1 MVLLPSY
8 MPIYARTFAFPDLL
22 SRRWRGGVAFGFER
36 GLPWFDCYSHLIY
49 VYTMIDSP
57 STTFYPP
64 NELDRLAAVRRYDIL
79 DTPPDGAFDRVAV
92 IAARLFNVPIA
103 IISIVDE
110 DRIWFKSH
118 HGLELE
124 QIGRDPGLCASA
136 ILQNDVYSIIDAT
149 TDPRTLANPLV
160 AGEFGLRFY
169 AAAPL
174 RTYDGFNLG
183 TICVIDFQ
191 PRQSLSEVEKSTLQ
205 DLAAIVIDE
214 LELRLAARKTVEL
227 EVALR
232 TQVVKNEQALQL
244 AKTDALTGLKNRLAF
259 EEDIELNVFH
269 KSKIWVDTV
278 VVFIELDGFKTL
290 NDTLG
295 HQQGDRLLK
304 TFSRAVQSTF
314 RSEDFTYRIS
324 GDGFAVLLPL
334 KALSSPDSLQISI
347 KRRMAEVI
355 EQISAVGFEQVSARI
370 GISTLSEANFSFQKA
385 VWLADIRIDLEEK

>member
-1 MVLLPSY
+1 
-8 MPIYARTFAFPDLL
+8 
-22 SRRWRGGVAFGFER
+22 
-36 GLPWFDCYSHLIY
+36 
-49 VYTMIDSP
+49 MIDSP